1 MPMEYRK
8 TFDPKPTQMFAE
20 QSNLAVAD
28 RRDQSIYVYTDEI
41 VLAVNVAL
49 ATGRPLLVRGPSGCG
64 KSTLARNVARTL
76 ARRYYEQVISSRTQ
90 ARDLL
95 WQMDLLRRLQDAQA
109 EKLARDL
116 APYVLPG
123 VLWWAFDRESA
134 RVQLTRSRVGNSS
147 MCEPGE
153 YLSGERSVVLM
164 DEIDKADPD
173 VPNNLLVPLGSLT
186 FLVEETGELVHASEP
201 PLVFLTTND
210 ERDLPPA
217 FVRRCVEL
225 KIASPTSEQL
235 MTVGRAHFGTASD
248 TLLSEIAALF
258 GTAGEGGAS
267 PPSTAE
273 YLDTVRA
280 CLNLEVK
287 PGSLLFETLSR
298 VTVWKHGR
306 KPGAGLTS

>member
-1 MPMEYRK
+1 MQIEYRK
-8 TFDPKPTQMFAE
+8 TFDPQPTQTFAE
-20 QSNLAVAD
+20 VPTLALAD
-28 RRDQSIYVYTDEI
+28 RRDRSIYVYTDEI

-109 EKLARDL
+109 EKLAPDF

-123 VLWWAFDRESA
+123 VLWWSFDRDSA
-134 RVQLTRSRVGNSS
+134 LAQMALSRSGNGS
-147 MCEPGE
+147 MGEAGE
-153 YLSGERSVVLM
+153 YTSGRGSVVLL

-186 FLVEETGELVHASEP
+186 FFVEETGKHVHANEA

-225 KIASPTSEQL
+225 KISSPSPEQL
-235 MTVGRAHFGTASD
+235 VNVGKAHFETAPEALLKRVAEIFGSTGDGGTN
-248 TLLSEIAALF
+248 
-258 GTAGEGGAS
+258 
-267 PPSTAE
+267 PP
-273 YLDTVRA
+273 
-280 CLNLEVK
+280 
-287 PGSLLFETLSR
+287 
-298 VTVWKHGR
+298 
-306 KPGAGLTS
+306 

>member
-1 MPMEYRK
+1 MSSAYRK
-8 TFDPKPTQMFAE
+8 LFDPKPIQSFAE
-20 QSNLAVAD
+20 ESGVALAD

-49 ATGRPLLVRGPSGCG
+49 ATGRPLLIRGPSGCG
-64 KSTLARNVARTL
+64 KSTLARNVARVL
-76 ARRYYEQVISSRTQ
+76 KRRYYEEVVSSKTQ
-90 ARDLL
+90 ARELL
-95 WQMDLLRRLQDAQA
+95 WQVDMLRRLQDAQA
-109 EKLARDL
+109 QTLAPDL
-116 APYVLPG
+116 APYVLPAI
-123 VLWWAFDRESA
+123 LWWAFDRPSA
-134 RVQLTRSRVGNSS
+134 LAQLERSRTDLTV
-147 MCEPGE
+147 EPGE
-153 YLSGERSVVLM
+153 YPNQTRAVVLL

-186 FLVEETGELVHASEP
+186 FQVVETGEQVHATDP

-225 KIASPTSEQL
+225 KVTSPKPEQL
-235 MTVGRAHFGTASD
+235 LAIGRAHFDGASNELLWEVAKFFDTASD
-248 TLLSEIAALF
+248 KTN
-258 GTAGEGGAS
+258 

-280 CLNLEVK
+280 CLDLEITPQSK
-287 PGSLLFETLSR
+287 LFETLSK

-306 KPGAGLTS
+306 VSGGRV